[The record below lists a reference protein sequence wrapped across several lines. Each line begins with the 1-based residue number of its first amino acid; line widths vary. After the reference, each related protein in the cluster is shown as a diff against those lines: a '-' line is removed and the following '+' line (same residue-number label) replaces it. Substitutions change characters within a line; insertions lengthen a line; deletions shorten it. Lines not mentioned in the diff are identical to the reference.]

1 MNKLLKTPKEHAKAM
16 KRLEELL
23 MLDPADTSAEGEE
36 IELLG
41 LLIDNYEKEKFP
53 IENPSPTEA
62 IRFRMEQMDLKQKDL
77 IPMIGSRSRVSEIL
91 SGKRPLT
98 LPMARELHRKLKIP
112 ADLLLGEEHGDLPD
126 EIDTACYP
134 VQEMQKLGWFR
145 KWKGKRWADVKD
157 HAEEMLQELF
167 GGAPPSE
174 LLAYNRTGFKEGAE
188 PDEAALAG
196 WRHHVLREAVGK
208 KLPQYKKENF
218 SPAALNELAK
228 KSSLATGP
236 RHAIAFLEDRG
247 VAVVIASHL
256 TKTYLDGAALLGKKG
271 RPVIGLTLR
280 HNRLDNFWFTLF
292 HELGHVLRHLSE
304 SDDNFFDDTE
314 SGDNSTKEA
323 EANQFALNQLIPEWE
338 WQSIRVVTRAPEIRK
353 EAKRLGIHPSIIAGR
368 LRKDTRD
375 YTRHPQLVGQG
386 EVRKA
391 LGYEA
396 KWPV

>member
-1 MNKLLKTPKEHAKAM
+1 MKKLLKTPKEHAKAM

-53 IENPSPTEA
+53 IERPSPTEA

-98 LPMARELHRKLKIP
+98 LQMARELHAKLKIP
-112 ADLLLGEEHGDLPD
+112 ADLLLGKEHGELPD
-126 EIDTACYP
+126 EIDTTPYP
-134 VQEMQKLGWFR
+134 VQEMHKLGWFR
-145 KWKGKRWADVKD
+145 KWKGKRWAEVKD
-157 HAEEMLQELF
+157 QAEEMLQELF
-167 GGAPPSE
+167 GGAPPTG
-174 LLAYNRTGFKEGAE
+174 LLAYNRTGFREGTDL
-188 PDEAALAG
+188 DEAALAG
-196 WRHHVLREAVGK
+196 WRHHVLREAATK
-208 KLPQYKKENF
+208 KLPPYKKEKF
-218 SPAALNELAK
+218 SPAALNELAR
-228 KSSLATGP
+228 KSSLATGLKQ
-236 RHAIAFLEDRG
+236 AIAFLEDRG

-256 TKTYLDGAALLGKKG
+256 SKTYLDGAALLGKKG

-280 HNRLDNFWFTLF
+280 HNRLDNFWYTLF
-292 HELGHVLRHLSE
+292 HELGHVLRHLNE
-304 SDDNFFDDTE
+304 EDDKFFDDTE
-314 SGDNSTKEA
+314 SGDNSKKEA

-338 WQSIRVVTRAPEIRK
+338 WQSIKVATQAPEIRK

-368 LRKDTRD
+368 LRKEAGN
-375 YTRHPQLVGQG
+375 YSRHPKLVGQG

-391 LGYEA
+391 LGVEA
-396 KWPV
+396 NWPT